1 LHYPA
6 IDAAPVH
13 LTAPF
18 LARLRL
24 EREGRLSRK

>member
-6 IDAAPVH
+6 IDVTLVH

-24 EREGRLSRK
+24 EREGRLPSK